1 MSPAER
7 EAAQS
12 AFLGMQGGGM
22 QGGGEGGGEE
32 GAGAVMVATNA
43 FGMGIDKADIR
54 SVVHYGPPGSL
65 EALYQELGRGG
76 RDGLPSKAS
85 LLLSEKGAPP
95 LPLLA
100 APPGRPAH
108 PPLPTITPQA
118 RAPTSSSIASS
129 SPTSTPPPP
138 RCTGCGRPCSAWPPS
153 RHPPRG
159 SRPGLGRWRAL

>member
-1 MSPAER
+1 MSPAAR

-12 AFLGMQGGGM
+12 AFLGVQEGA
-22 QGGGEGGGEE
+22 GEGGVHQGGEE
-32 GAGAVMVATNA
+32 GGAAVMVATNA

-95 LPLLA
+95 SRCLPRRDPGSLL
-100 APPGRPAH
+100 PPGR
-108 PPLPTITPQA
+108 LD
-118 RAPTSSSIASS
+118 
-129 SPTSTPPPP
+129 
-138 RCTGCGRPCSAWPPS
+138 
-153 RHPPRG
+153 
-159 SRPGLGRWRAL
+159 

>member
-1 MSPAER
+1 MSPAAR

-12 AFLGMQGGGM
+12 AFLGMQEGA
-22 QGGGEGGGEE
+22 GEGGVQEGGEQG
-32 GAGAVMVATNA
+32 GAAVMVATNA

-100 APPGRPAH
+100 TPPGRPAH
-108 PPLPTITPQA
+108 PPLPTIPPQA
-118 RAPTSSSIASS
+118 RAPTSPSIASS
-129 SPTSTPPPP
+129 SSTSTPPPP
-138 RCTGCGRPCSAWPPS
+138 RCTACGRPCSAWPPG
-153 RHPPRG
+153 PPRG
-159 SRPGLGRWRAL
+159 SRPGQGRWRAL